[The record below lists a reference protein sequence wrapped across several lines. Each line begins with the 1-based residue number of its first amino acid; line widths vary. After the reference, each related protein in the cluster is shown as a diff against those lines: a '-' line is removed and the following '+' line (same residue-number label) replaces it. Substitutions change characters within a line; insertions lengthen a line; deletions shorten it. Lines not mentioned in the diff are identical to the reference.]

1 MCPPMRINNSRHQGI
16 KVGCVPLTIIH
27 SGLPTECVLPVPMSL
42 CFIGLEVLIP
52 RESTTSIDRNSESF
66 IKLEAMKLCVPLASD
81 PADKER
87 S

>member
-1 MCPPMRINNSRHQGI
+1 MCPPVRMNNSRHQGI

-27 SGLPTECVLPVPMSL
+27 SGLLTECGLPGPMSL
-42 CFIGLEVLIP
+42 CFTGLQVLIP
-52 RESTTSIDRNSESF
+52 RGSTTSIDRKSESF
-66 IKLEAMKLCVPLASD
+66 IKLEATKLWVPHASD